1 MHIQQN
7 CSAVSQFVESVK
19 RYMTPVK
26 YLSLQTCFFFFLFSF
41 ASSSIRRIVVVVFV
55 LSIFRPCRRQKTMWL
70 YVAFDVNCLY
80 RHSVV
85 RIYRC
90 QTIRL
95 SVTNYVTVSSCSC
108 KINKT
113 ICTYGHQILCIWW
126 PWNTLDWGWFG
137 VQRSKVKIARISN
150 VSVPVYLYR
159 VIALYRHLLD
169 GATICCWPRDVILI
183 RLRCYLST
191 YTYLLNPPMDG
202 RGYNGLWLHVI
213 IIIIIMA
220 AS

>member
-108 KINKT
+108 KINKNNMYLRSSNFVHMMT
-113 ICTYGHQILCIWW
+113 LKYPGLGLIWG
-126 PWNTLDWGWFG
+126 PE
-137 VQRSKVKIARISN
+137 VKGQDRTDQQCLSAC
-150 VSVPVYLYR
+150 
-159 VIALYRHLLD
+159 LLIQSHR
-169 GATICCWPRDVILI
+169 T
-183 RLRCYLST
+183 LST
-191 YTYLLNPPMDG
+191 FTRWRNNMLLTTWCDS
-202 RGYNGLWLHVI
+202 H
-213 IIIIIMA
+213 
-220 AS
+220 